1 MMEIRDATFA
11 DFPEVLAI
19 MHLVFD
25 QSIFAGMEMKDAMV
39 QRNFVIAVAFDDGFA
54 KVAVHKGKVVGG
66 LVGFIADNQW
76 GIRCAQDSF
85 NYSVGG
91 TDRLVREFKEWAD
104 SNGALFTQLTDFSG
118 SSRFHSLIE
127 KSGFQ
132 KVGTDFIR
140 RVA

>member
-1 MMEIRDATFA
+1 MNIRDATFE

-19 MHLVFD
+19 MHHVFD
-25 QSIFAGMEMKDAMV
+25 QSIFAGMQMNDAMI
-39 QRNFVIAVAFDDGFA
+39 QRNFVVAMYFDQGFA
-54 KVAVHKGKVVGG
+54 KVTVHKGKVVGC
-66 LVGFIADNQW
+66 LSGFISENQW

-91 TDRLVREFKEWAD
+91 SDRLVRAFKEWAD

-118 SSRFHSLIE
+118 SSRFHTLIE
-127 KSGFQ
+127 KSGFE
-132 KVGTDFIR
+132 KAGTDFIR